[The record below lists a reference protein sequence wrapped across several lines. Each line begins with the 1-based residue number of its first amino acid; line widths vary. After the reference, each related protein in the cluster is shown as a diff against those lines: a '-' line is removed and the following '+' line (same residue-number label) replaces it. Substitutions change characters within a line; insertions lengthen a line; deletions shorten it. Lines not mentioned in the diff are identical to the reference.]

1 MQSFNLIRTELSHR
15 IVLTLL
21 WPWNMAIV
29 IIFMVSEST
38 VFKMPGHSTSQIA
51 KHWPL
56 HRLALFRVSQCYSQ
70 TGFTVKQHWPL
81 PESRELTMSSVASP
95 SRPRMRYTIGIG
107 SPWNNT
113 EQPWKQGHQLS
124 TEQHKTAMETLASS
138 LHNFPWNTTKQPW
151 KTGTTNL
158 TERDTDNLP
167 HWQRHWL
174 TWMKQT
180 TYLTG
185 KNTDWYRQSRQ
196 PTSLTET
203 KIDANKADNLP
214 HWQRHLPHWQRHRL
228 MRTTYLSMLWQPDFL
243 VDFLDWQVQTDDLLV
258 DQQLIKNTHMP
269 MHYHWFNSVHI
280 YSV

>member
-1 MQSFNLIRTELSHR
+1 
-15 IVLTLL
+15 
-21 WPWNMAIV
+21 
-29 IIFMVSEST
+29 
-38 VFKMPGHSTSQIA
+38 MPGHSTSQPA
-51 KHWPL
+51 KHWSL
-56 HRLALFRVSQCYSQ
+56 HRLTLFHVSQCYSQ

-151 KTGTTNL
+151 KKGTTNL

-167 HWQRHWL
+167 HWQRH
-174 TWMKQT
+174 
-180 TYLTG
+180 
-185 KNTDWYRQSRQ
+185 
-196 PTSLTET
+196 
-203 KIDANKADNLP
+203 
-214 HWQRHLPHWQRHRL
+214 RL
-228 MRTTYLSMLWQPDFL
+228 MQTTYLSMLWQPDFL